1 MYWKKSFK
9 VSIDQALLTE
19 VSNLV
24 DRPSILLAQFD
35 KNYLKLPP
43 EVIRS
48 TLQTHQRYFT
58 LVDHRDRISNEFIVV
73 TNKKD
78 EKKIIKNGNERVVDA
93 RLSDASFFWE
103 IDKSLNLIQA

>member
-1 MYWKKSFK
+1 M
-9 VSIDQALLTE
+9 V
-19 VSNLV
+19 
-24 DRPSILLAQFD
+24 
-35 KNYLKLPP
+35 NYLKLPP

-78 EKKIIKNGNERVVDA
+78 EKKIIKRETKE
-93 RLSDASFFWE
+93 LSMQDFLMQAFWE
-103 IDKSLNLIQA
+103 KDKSLNLIKQINK

>member
-1 MYWKKSFK
+1 MISDKITSISKKNHLKFLLISC
-9 VSIDQALLTE
+9 LLTE

-78 EKKIIKNGNERVVDA
+78 EKKNN
-93 RLSDASFFWE
+93 
-103 IDKSLNLIQA
+103 